1 MRANFAK
8 RPSHLLTSNSKVQRK
23 LQLFLTQDV
32 YKDQGDSPSVCQR
45 MANTWFANTPMGMR
59 FGDASVFESNTPLLH
74 PPRRLAQHGQL
85 RLLHGFIPNS
95 EQRAIA

>member
-32 YKDQGDSPSVCQR
+32 YKDQGYR
-45 MANTWFANTPMGMR
+45 HT
-59 FGDASVFESNTPLLH
+59 H
-74 PPRRLAQHGQL
+74 PTTLSA
-85 RLLHGFIPNS
+85 
-95 EQRAIA
+95 E